1 MNECRW
7 WGRQSKRCLR
17 VRWWRQ
23 RRSSARRKRSV
34 AHLFRWNLTFS
45 SQRPFSW
52 TSECGN
58 VGIGS
63 HSNGDRV
70 GRAILEGGI
79 SSKADSTCWI
89 LCWRDHICL
98 ASSGN
103 SRHNGWWWRWRWNP
117 RGDEKAFGTG
127 GHLHLGLSTEKKESP
142 PTIKRE
148 PLPFLHL
155 SRIYIR
161 LSLKPKSP

>member
-63 HSNGDRV
+63 HSNGNRV
-70 GRAILEGGI
+70 SGAILEEGSVRKQIRRVGFYVEEIIFVWPRAEIPVITVGGGVGDGILVAMRKLLEQAAI
-79 SSKADSTCWI
+79 STWVFPPKKKNLLLQSKETFS
-89 LCWRDHICL
+89 
-98 ASSGN
+98 
-103 SRHNGWWWRWRWNP
+103 
-117 RGDEKAFGTG
+117 
-127 GHLHLGLSTEKKESP
+127 
-142 PTIKRE
+142 
-148 PLPFLHL
+148 PFLPL
-155 SRIYIR
+155 SRIYP
-161 LSLKPKSP
+161 SFPKT